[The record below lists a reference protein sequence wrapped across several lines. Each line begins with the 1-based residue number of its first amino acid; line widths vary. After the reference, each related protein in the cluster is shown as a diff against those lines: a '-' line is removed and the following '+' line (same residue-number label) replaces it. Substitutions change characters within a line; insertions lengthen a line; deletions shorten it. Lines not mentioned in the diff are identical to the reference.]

1 MSQKKNVQEQ
11 ISCLWKLD
19 IVNHYMKKHLGP
31 TFATNNTAVD
41 IPHPKPF
48 EHDAVH
54 PLIPWNLND
63 VEAETNSPW
72 WQIYN
77 FHIWSE
83 WGAFSYTKHYLFNS
97 SNVELSS
104 SVPFNSSSSCF
115 VSKMYI
121 ADRQTMQGMYFKWL
135 HSTRVDL
142 FFSVQSCISNWFL

>member
-19 IVNHYMKKHLGP
+19 IVSHYKKKHLGP
-31 TFATNNTAVD
+31 IFATNNTAVD

-48 EHDAVH
+48 EPAAVH

-77 FHIWSE
+77 LHIWSE
-83 WGAFSYTKHYLFNS
+83 WGAFSYTKHYLFNN
-97 SNVELSS
+97 SNIELRLKCS
-104 SVPFNSSSSCF
+104 
-115 VSKMYI
+115 I
-121 ADRQTMQGMYFKWL
+121 
-135 HSTRVDL
+135 
-142 FFSVQSCISNWFL
+142 